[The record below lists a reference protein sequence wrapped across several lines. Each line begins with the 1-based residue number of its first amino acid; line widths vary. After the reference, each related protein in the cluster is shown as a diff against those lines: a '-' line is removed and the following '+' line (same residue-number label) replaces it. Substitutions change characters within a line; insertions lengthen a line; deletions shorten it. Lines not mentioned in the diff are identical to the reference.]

1 MVKKIVSLRSYRR
14 LPIQLRSTV
23 YIGTDTPNS
32 SIFVGI
38 PPCRSVTRREMPRG
52 IGDPA
57 RLGRVDLTSF
67 AGNTVRRARP
77 TRAGLDVGRVTS
89 QEVFRGISATCR
101 LVEEDCF
108 FKVIV
113 DEKRRDVVLRTMK
126 TPPATSRVRGVP
138 FRGDPP
144 NSTPYTCG

>member
-23 YIGTDTPNS
+23 YIGPDTSNS
-32 SIFVGI
+32 PIFVGT
-38 PPCRSVTRREMPRG
+38 PFCRSATRREMPRG

-89 QEVFRGISATCR
+89 EEVFRGISTTCR
-101 LVEEDCF
+101 FVEEDGF

-113 DEKRRDVVLRTMK
+113 NEKGRLGGLLAVK
-126 TPPATSRVRGVP
+126 TPPATSSVRRVP
-138 FRGDPP
+138 F
-144 NSTPYTCG
+144 